1 MTSPAATRAV
11 TTRAAVLTALDQPL
25 QLRDGV
31 EVERPHAGEVR
42 VRMVAS
48 GVCHSDR
55 SMQNGTL
62 PVTLPAV
69 LGHEGAGV
77 VEEVGDG
84 VVDVVP
90 GDHVVISWVPQ
101 CRACFFCTRGQ
112 PHLCRTG
119 DAVLLTGGLLDGNPR
134 LRLDG
139 APLQQMLG
147 TGTFSGTTVVD
158 ATAVV
163 KVPDDLD
170 LSVAALLG
178 CAVLTGVG
186 AALNTATIAPG
197 DTVAV
202 VGCGGVGLN
211 VIQGAR
217 LAGAGEIVAID
228 IHPAKLELARRMGAT
243 TTVDASTTDP
253 VGAVFDRTGQRGA
266 DVAFEAIGT
275 GPTIDQTV
283 ALTRRGGQAILV
295 GIPRMDVMLTLPV
308 MLGLVMAERTIK
320 GCWYGSADVRRDV
333 PVLIEHYR
341 KGDLRLDEL
350 VSRRIALDEVNVA
363 LDEMSTTGLARSVI
377 VF

>member
-1 MTSPAATRAV
+1 MTPEPAAF
-11 TTRAAVLTALDQPL
+11 TRAAVLTALDQPL
-25 QLRDGV
+25 ELRDGV
-31 EVERPHAGEVR
+31 EVEHPHPGEVR

-48 GVCHSDR
+48 GVCHSDL

-62 PVTLPAV
+62 PVTVPAV

-77 VEEVGDG
+77 IEEVGEG
-84 VVDVVP
+84 VDDLVP

-101 CRACFFCTRGQ
+101 CRTCFFCTHGQ
-112 PHLCRTG
+112 PHLCRTA
-119 DAVLLTGGLLDGNPR
+119 DAVLVTGGLLDGNPR

-147 TGTFSGTTVVD
+147 TGTFCQTTVVD

-186 AALNTATIAPG
+186 AALNTATIRPG

-211 VIQGAR
+211 VVQGAR
-217 LAGAGEIVAID
+217 LAEAGEIVAID
-228 IHPAKLELARRMGAT
+228 IHPAKLDLARTLGAT
-243 TTVDASTTDP
+243 TTVDATGQDP
-253 VGAVFDRTGQRGA
+253 IGAVFDLTGQRGA
-266 DVAFEAIGT
+266 DVAFEAIGA

-283 ALTRRGGQAILV
+283 TLTRRGGQAILV
-295 GIPRMDVMLTLPV
+295 GIPRMDVMLTVPV

-320 GCWYGSADVRRDV
+320 GCWYGSADVRRDI

-341 KGDLRLDEL
+341 RGDLLLDEL
-350 VSRRIALDEVNVA
+350 VSRRIALDDVNTA
-363 LDEMSTTGLARSVI
+363 LDDMTTTGLARSVI